1 MGKCLYLRLAASNLK
16 KNGRLYLPYLI
27 ASSATV
33 MFCFILGSLT
43 LNSRVYEL
51 PGGAILALMLALGT
65 IIACIFG
72 AVLLFYINGFL
83 VRQRKKEFGLL
94 IILGMEKRHL
104 GRIQFYETLFSAAI
118 SITAGLLGGALLSQL
133 MFLILLRLVGAGPQ
147 FSFEL
152 NSGVALS
159 IAAVFGAVFLAV
171 LLNNL
176 RQVHFANPVELLRG
190 GQVAEREPKTRWPL
204 VLVGLA
210 ALSGGYAIS
219 LLVQSPINAMLLFF
233 VAVLLVILGTF
244 CLFMAGSTAVL
255 KFMRSRKGYYYK
267 PNHFISV
274 SGLLY
279 RMRQNANGLSNI
291 CILSTMVL
299 VTVST
304 TVALYIGM
312 NDVNRSLYPRM
323 FSVAYSDAKA
333 AEVIQKVDRVLD
345 RYGLAP
351 QNVQRYHQLKISA
364 LREGDSFS
372 TGVKTEVNLD
382 NVGILAFFLADELES
397 ITGQE
402 IPLTLGP
409 DQVLIQGELNGPIGD
424 TFTLGGRTWQVV
436 HPEGIL
442 PGGLTLNDM
451 VAGEAD
457 ISVVQR
463 IAVVL
468 PDLETMQAINDA
480 QKAAYGEHAS
490 DIVNRYLF
498 DVALEAPVRRLELYN
513 SLQAELVDT
522 NLLGR
527 MNVGCRDDYVEGSL
541 ALFGGFFFLG
551 IFLGSLFL
559 MATVLIIYYKQVS
572 EGYEDRRRFAIMQQV
587 GMSRQEVWD
596 AVRAQVLTMFFLPL
610 GTAFVHLAFAFP
622 TVSRMLRIFSLYNV
636 GLFLACTLVCAG
648 VFAVIYA
655 LVYLVT
661 ARTYYRIVGEA
672 NRG

>member
-43 LNSRVYEL
+43 LNSSVFEM
-51 PGGAILALMLALGT
+51 PGGAILAVMLALGT
-65 IIACIFG
+65 VIACIFG

-83 VRQRKKEFGLL
+83 ARQRKKEFGLL

-104 GRIQFYETLFSAAI
+104 ARIQFYETLFSAAI
-118 SITAGLLGGALLSQL
+118 SIGGGLLAGALLSQL

-152 NSGVALS
+152 QPMMAGS
-159 IAAVFGAVFLAV
+159 IAAVFGVVFLAV
-171 LLNNL
+171 LANNL

-210 ALSGGYAIS
+210 ALGGGYGIS
-219 LLVQSPINAMLLFF
+219 LTVQSPINAMLLFF
-233 VAVLLVILGTF
+233 VAVLLVILGTY
-244 CLFMAGSTAVL
+244 CLFLAGSTAVL
-255 KFMRSRKGYYYK
+255 KFMRGRKGFYYK

-312 NDVNRSLYPRM
+312 NEISHTLYPRM
-323 FSVAYSDAKA
+323 FTVSCSEPKT
-333 AEVIQKVDRVLD
+333 AEATEAVDTVLD
-345 RYGLAP
+345 SYGLAP
-351 QNVQRYHQLKISA
+351 QNMQRYRQLKVSA

-372 TGVKTEVNLD
+372 TDIQTNVNYD
-382 NVGILAFFLADELES
+382 NVGILAFFLAEDFKS

-402 IPLTLGP
+402 LPLELKP
-409 DQVLIQGELNGPIGD
+409 DELLIQGEINGPIGD
-424 TFTLGGRTWQVV
+424 TFAFGDKTWRVV
-436 HPEGIL
+436 HANEVL
-442 PGGLTLNDM
+442 PKGMNLNDL
-451 VAGEAD
+451 VAGEAE

-468 PDLETMQAINDA
+468 PNLETMHAIDEI
-480 QKAAYGEHAS
+480 QKAAYGENAA
-490 DIVNRYLF
+490 DILNRMQF
-498 DVALEAPVRRLELYN
+498 DLDLDTPAQRLEVHS
-513 SLQAELVDT
+513 SLRTALVDT
-522 NLLGR
+522 GLLGR
-527 MNVGCRDDYVEGSL
+527 MNVGCRDDYVEDSL
-541 ALFGGFFFLG
+541 ALYGGFFFLG

-596 AVRAQVLTMFFLPL
+596 AVRTQVLTMFFLPL

-622 TVSRMLRIFSLYNV
+622 TISRMLRLFSLYNV
-636 GLFLACTLVCAG
+636 RLFLVCTLACAG

-655 LVYLVT
+655 LVYFIT

-672 NRG
+672 NGG